1 MGSGNDA
8 RNDQRPDAGFD
19 AAMQRALDR
28 LNSSTSKAR
37 RSIND
42 LIDLRAIELGALQ
55 IVRKPTD
62 LRALVEYAVRG
73 FPLHARRRIAIEAKS
88 APLMVLVDAARLT
101 RVISRLIDIALAT
114 AFPRSQILVRVERQA
129 KRATISVVMTAS
141 NSMDV
146 VRLVADSEGNEA
158 REHRGER
165 LGIFVAHCAVE
176 AHGGRLSAV
185 ELPGV
190 GTRLSVDLPLPLEP
204 VVRRVASATAGS
216 AVLLV
221 DDNADQLTAFAKL
234 LRADGMRP
242 EVACSGQDALAQIK
256 RQAPDV
262 LVVDGQLPDMTGAD
276 VIEYA
281 RRLLPHLPAVV
292 VTGYPPHHPTIVSA
306 LAASHGAYV
315 AKPVD
320 LSVFYRE
327 LAKVLPRRSTAKAL

>member
-55 IVRKPTD
+55 IVRRPTD
-62 LRALVEYAVRG
+62 LKALVEYAVRG
-73 FPLHARRRIAIEAKS
+73 FSLHARRRIAIEAKS
-88 APLMVLVDAARLT
+88 SLMVFVDAARLT
-101 RVISRLIDIALAT
+101 RVVSRLIDVALAT
-114 AFPRSQILVRVERQA
+114 AFPPSQILIRVERQA
-129 KRATISVVMTAS
+129 KRAMISVVMTAS

-146 VRLVADSEGNEA
+146 VRLVAESEGNEA

-190 GTRLSVDLPLPLEP
+190 GTRLSVDLPLPLDP
-204 VVRRVASATAGS
+204 VVPRVASGAAGS

-276 VIEYA
+276 VIECA

>member
-62 LRALVEYAVRG
+62 LKALVEYAVRG
-73 FPLHARRRIAIEAKS
+73 FSLHARRRIAIEAKS
-88 APLMVLVDAARLT
+88 SLMVLVDAARLT
-101 RVISRLIDIALAT
+101 RVISRLIDVALAT
-114 AFPRSQILVRVERQA
+114 AFPRSQILIRVERQA
-129 KRATISVVMTAS
+129 KRAMISVVMTAS

-146 VRLVADSEGNEA
+146 VRLVADSEGNDA

-190 GTRLSVDLPLPLEP
+190 GTRLSVDLPLPLDP
-204 VVRRVASATAGS
+204 VMPRVVNASAGS

-242 EVACSGQDALAQIK
+242 EVASSGQDALAQIR

-276 VIEYA
+276 VIESA

-327 LAKVLPRRSTAKAL
+327 LEKVLPRRSTAKAL